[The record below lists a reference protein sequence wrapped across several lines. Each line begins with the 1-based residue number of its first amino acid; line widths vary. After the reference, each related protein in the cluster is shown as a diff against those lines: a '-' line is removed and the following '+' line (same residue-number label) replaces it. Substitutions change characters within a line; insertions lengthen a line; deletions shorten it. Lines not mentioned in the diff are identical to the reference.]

1 MKYQTRNRLEH
12 GTSFFISV
20 IVNSFLLVAML
31 HFITMEPDDSSETTT
46 VMVIEED
53 EFVEIDDPPEE
64 EIFEDPVEM
73 TEFRD
78 PDLPTFETEIETNFE
93 VEPEVVQT
101 PTETNVNELSQL
113 LSDIV
118 SPVQMTNLMPGRS
131 AAARQALVNQYSGG
145 HGGATE
151 AAVRR
156 ALDWLVS
163 VQLDD
168 GSWHRRGETGGRNGS
183 TGTTGLGLLT
193 FLSNGQTPSSA
204 EYGETVAKAIRYLV
218 ESQRDDGMILRSGS
232 GSEVYAHAM
241 AAYALAEAY
250 TMTNNRLLREPVQ
263 KAARVII
270 EGMMADGGFPGAGG
284 GRYTYGRSGSNDA
297 SVGGWNIQALKAIQI
312 ASRTHNLNIPGLDS
326 ALQKAMDGMLLNA
339 AETDSGN
346 MTIGYTSPGNR
357 DTVTAAGGL
366 AMHLAGRANA
376 RDTRRILG
384 HLRQFEPEWGNAVIT
399 TSGGEINHW
408 YYTIQAFFHS
418 DPNGRDFRRYNNAVA
433 TALVRNQHESGRWDC
448 FTGRQGPLF
457 DTTLAALSLMVYYR
471 YLPTTQADQIQALPQ
486 QQEQMADDDIITIT
500 L

>member
-20 IVNSFLLVAML
+20 IVNSVLLVAML
-31 HFITMEPDDSSETTT
+31 HFITMEPDVGPDATT
-46 VMVIEED
+46 VIMIDDD
-53 EFVEIDDPPEE
+53 EFVEFDDPIEE
-64 EIFEDPVEM
+64 PIIEEPVEV
-73 TEFRD
+73 TDFTD
-78 PDLPTFETEIETNFE
+78 PNLPTFETDFETNFD
-93 VEPEVVQT
+93 VEPDVVET
-101 PTETNVNELSQL
+101 PSETNVNELSQL
-113 LSDIV
+113 LSELI
-118 SPVQMTNLMPGRS
+118 SPVQMSNLGEGRS
-131 AAARQALVNQYSGG
+131 AAARQAALAQYSGG

-151 AAVRR
+151 SAVRR

-168 GSWHRRGETGGRNGS
+168 GSWHRTAQTGGRNGS

-193 FLSNGQTPSSA
+193 FLSNGQTPSSR

-218 ESQRDDGMILRSGS
+218 ESQRDDGMIWRNGS

-263 KAARVII
+263 KAAKVII

-284 GRYTYGRSGSNDA
+284 GRYEYGRSGPNDA

-312 ASRTHNLNIPGLDS
+312 ASQTHNLNIPGLEQ

-339 AETDSGN
+339 ADSGSGN

-366 AMHLAGRANA
+366 AMHLAGRANS
-376 RDTRRILG
+376 RNTSRILG
-384 HLRQFEPEWGNAVIT
+384 HLRQFEPEWGKEVIT
-399 TSGGEINHW
+399 SSGGEINHW
-408 YYTIQAFFHS
+408 YYTIQAFFHN

-471 YLPTTQADQIQALPQ
+471 YLPTTQADRIQARPPR
-486 QQEQMADDDIITIT
+486 QEQVPDDDIITIT